1 MSFARTWRTA
11 IVTGVLAVSP
21 MTAAIAGS
29 YLDDVDSTT
38 TFLNRSRL
46 RDWLADGERGLW
58 VQAVD
63 LRWFYARFVH
73 ACHGLGT
80 TNSLQF
86 DTRGSGKIDSRSA
99 VLVPGTARCT
109 LVSFAPSHGPPQNRN
124 AGVVPQPQAQ

>member
-1 MSFARTWRTA
+1 MRFLRTWR
-11 IVTGVLAVSP
+11 IPLVTFVLATSP
-21 MTAAIAGS
+21 MTTAVGGT
-29 YLDDVDSTT
+29 YLTDVDSTT
-38 TFLNRSRL
+38 TFLNHAQL

-80 TNSLQF
+80 TNSLLF

>member
-1 MSFARTWRTA
+1 
-11 IVTGVLAVSP
+11 
-21 MTAAIAGS
+21 MTATVAQS
-29 YLDDVDSTT
+29 DLDNVNSTAT
-38 TFLNRSRL
+38 VLNRARL

-80 TNSLQF
+80 TNSLLF
-86 DTRGSGKIDSRSA
+86 DTRGSDKIDSHSA

-109 LVSFAPSHGPPQNRN
+109 LVSFLPSHGPPKNRN
-124 AGVVPQPQAQ
+124 AGVEPQPQAQ